1 MLTYRILTSVF
12 AALTLP
18 KAIKARQVRSRLG
31 FGPSAQGKHVWVHGA
46 SNGELASLR
55 PVLEELIQLRPD
67 LNWLVTSNTG
77 TGIDMV
83 NSWHLPRVS
92 TKLAPLDLG
101 WAVRAL
107 IRRWSI
113 VAHITLEAELW
124 PHRFL
129 NCPGPVILLGGRM
142 SAGTART
149 WARLPHLAQ
158 RVLRAI
164 YFASAQDGASLGRM
178 IDLGLPPAAARDV
191 VDLKAFY
198 TAPGLIPDDRMREHL
213 SRDKTWLA
221 ASTHPGDEALALKAH
236 KQLVRK
242 DPGAKLIIA
251 PRHPRRADEIIALLR
266 TSGLSYAQRSKGET
280 PKAQVYLADTM
291 GEMALWYALSGRVF
305 IGGTLS
311 DRGGH
316 TPYEPAA
323 FEAALL
329 HGPDI
334 RNFQASFGRLIA
346 AEAAICV
353 KTADSLA
360 AALYD
365 LSHRNSQQDLGM
377 RAAHALEQDIEL
389 EDLVQQLLDVLPR
402 Y

>member
-1 MLTYRILTSVF
+1 M
-12 AALTLP
+12 
-18 KAIKARQVRSRLG
+18 
-31 FGPSAQGKHVWVHGA
+31 
-46 SNGELASLR
+46 R

-83 NSWHLPRVS
+83 NSWHLSRVS
-92 TKLAPLDLG
+92 TKLAPMDLG
-101 WAVRAL
+101 WVVRGL

-113 VAHITLEAELW
+113 KAHITLEAELW

-129 NCPGPVILLGGRM
+129 LCPGPVILLGGRM
-142 SAGTART
+142 SAGTAKT
-149 WARLPHLAQ
+149 WAKLPHLAQ
-158 RVLRAI
+158 RVLRSI

-178 IDLGLPPAAARDV
+178 LDLGLPSAAARDV

-198 TAPGLIPDDRMREHL
+198 TAPGLIPDDRMKEHL
-213 SRDKTWLA
+213 PRDKTWLA
-221 ASTHPGDEALALKAH
+221 ASTHPGDELFALEAH
-236 KQLVRK
+236 KKLLQN
-242 DPGAKLIIA
+242 DPEAKLIIA

-329 HGPDI
+329 HGPDV
-334 RNFQASFGRLIA
+334 RNFQASFGRLSSA
-346 AEAAICV
+346 GASVRVDSAEN
-353 KTADSLA
+353 LA
-360 AALYD
+360 KALDD
-365 LSHRNSQQDLGM
+365 LSHRSAQQDLGA

-389 EDLVQQLLDVLPR
+389 EDLVRQLLGVLPR
-402 Y
+402 R